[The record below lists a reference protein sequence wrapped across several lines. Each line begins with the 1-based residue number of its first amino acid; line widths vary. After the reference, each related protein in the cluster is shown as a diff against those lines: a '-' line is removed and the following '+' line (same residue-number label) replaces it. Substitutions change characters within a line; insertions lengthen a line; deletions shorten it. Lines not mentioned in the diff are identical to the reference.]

1 MSYVNK
7 LSIAKLTTNLVVD
20 AIKVTES
27 DGSATIKVTVGYP
40 QGEQS
45 ELDVD
50 VAMHVY
56 KASDYTNGNPP
67 VDTLTVKS
75 IEGLIRGDSRSV
87 SFTWAVNDGS
97 YIFVAIIDPEDS
109 IKEVDESDNTFPSKE
124 ETFGASNT
132 ANIDDEEEEDGLLP
146 APSLTA
152 ALAIF
157 GMVALIRR
165 RN

>member
-7 LSIAKLTTNLVVD
+7 LSIANLNTNLVVD

-27 DGSATIKVTVGYP
+27 DGSARITVGYP

-75 IEGLIRGDSRSV
+75 IEC
-87 SFTWAVNDGS
+87 
-97 YIFVAIIDPEDS
+97 
-109 IKEVDESDNTFPSKE
+109 
-124 ETFGASNT
+124 
-132 ANIDDEEEEDGLLP
+132 
-146 APSLTA
+146 
-152 ALAIF
+152 
-157 GMVALIRR
+157 
-165 RN
+165 

>member
-1 MSYVNK
+1 MAYVNK
-7 LSIAKLTTNLVVD
+7 LSLAKLTTNIVVD

-56 KASDYTNGNPP
+56 KASDYANGNPP
-67 VDTLTVKS
+67 IDTLTVKS
-75 IEGLIRGDSRSV
+75 IEGLIRGDSRAV
-87 SFTWAVNDGS
+87 SFTWAVKDGG
-97 YIFVAIIDPEDS
+97 YIFVAIVDPEN
-109 IKEVDESDNTFPSKE
+109 IVKEVDEADNTFPSKE
-124 ETFGASNT
+124 ETFGASNV
-132 ANIDDEEEEDGLLP
+132 ANLDDEEEDGGLLP
-146 APSLTA
+146 APSLLA

-157 GMVALIRR
+157 SMVALSRR
-165 RN
+165 RI